1 MSSQVL
7 WHVNSN
13 QIAAQQIVHLMYRP
27 GTSGTGECPQGRRL
41 LQNTAFDWI
50 PKWWDCH
57 EWEHLGNWW
66 YLQMQ
71 VARTARTH
79 GLKEIHGSTTKHLLC
94 QLCLSHSLKARK
106 REVCYKA
113 VISTK
118 WDEVMKWDEME
129 RGKEIPLLQ
138 FLKAVLGGRCLA
150 RLDGTC
156 LSNFVDIV
164 THWKAFEFR
173 DLSALQAS
181 WPRHVTF
188 TLSHT
193 PPAEP

>member
-1 MSSQVL
+1 MQVLWYGWDPEVFTQRRRLVHSSVTMSSQVL

-57 EWEHLGNWW
+57 AWEHLGNWW

-79 GLKEIHGSTTKHLLC
+79 GLKEYTEVLQNTYYVNYVSLTVLKQEKERCVTK
-94 QLCLSHSLKARK
+94 QLFRRSEMKSWS
-106 REVCYKA
+106 E
-113 VISTK
+113 TK
-118 WDEVMKWDEME
+118 WKEGKRYHCCSFWRQFWAADAS
-129 RGKEIPLLQ
+129 RG
-138 FLKAVLGGRCLA
+138 
-150 RLDGTC
+150 
-156 LSNFVDIV
+156 
-164 THWKAFEFR
+164 
-173 DLSALQAS
+173 
-181 WPRHVTF
+181 
-188 TLSHT
+188 
-193 PPAEP
+193 